1 MLFSIHFQGLIQ
13 AGKSGDLMTNAISL
27 QESMELRIA
36 RLEKQNSIFKR
47 VAVGMLLP
55 IACLLLM
62 GQAKK
67 RPAKPTPPS
76 PSTPTPAAVPET
88 PKSISAENFILKDSN
103 GKVRAE
109 LTLDGSGPSLKLRN
123 QAGVA
128 LVTLALND
136 GAPGGPLLLMSDALH
151 HSSMTFSVLE
161 GNGSQLSLIGARP
174 DVQLRLGVTPDGTSL
189 ELSDKDG
196 FATSIGSGVVA
207 EKNGKVKKAT
217 AASLVLYGK
226 DRKVL
231 WSQP

>member
-1 MLFSIHFQGLIQ
+1 
-13 AGKSGDLMTNAISL
+13 MTKELS
-27 QESMELRIA
+27 QHESMESRIA
-36 RLEKQNSIFKR
+36 QLEKQNQMFKR
-47 VAVGMLLP
+47 SAIGILLP
-55 IACLLLM
+55 IACLALM

-67 RPAKPTPPS
+67 RPAKPAPPA
-76 PSTPTPAAVPET
+76 PAAAAAPET
-88 PKSISAENFILKDSN
+88 PKSISAESFILKDSN

-109 LTLDGSGPSLKLRN
+109 LSLDGSGPSLKLRN

-136 GAPGGPLLLMSDALH
+136 GAPGGPLLLMSDAQH
-151 HSSMTFSVLE
+151 HGSMTLSVLE
-161 GNGSQLSLIGARP
+161 GNGSQVSLIGERP

-196 FATSIGSGVVA
+196 FATSIGNGNEVG
-207 EKNGKVKKAT
+207 KNGKVKKTT
-217 AASLVLYGK
+217 AASVVLYGK